1 MNEEG
6 YLKLL
11 EKVYT
16 QGEVRPNRTGIST
29 ISLFGETVK
38 YDMRNGKLPLFTSK
52 RVYYK
57 SVLEELLFF
66 LSGSTD
72 TKKLRS
78 SIWRGNTTKEFL
90 AKRGLP
96 YEEGDMGAGYGFQW
110 RHWGAE
116 YKGCNFEDYG
126 GIDQIQNLINNIKN
140 DPYDRRL
147 IVSAWNVS
155 DLDKMALPP
164 CHCFFQLY
172 PIPFLSDDV
181 TLSNNVTLNNVV
193 VEKGY
198 MDLML
203 YQRSADLFLGVPFNV
218 TSYSLLLYIICHL
231 TGYKP
236 RYLVHNMGDV
246 HIYSNHVDQ
255 IREQLSRK
263 NYAEPPNIE
272 IKPFSDLSE
281 LTEDHFIIS
290 DYNPLP
296 PIKAEMAI

>member
-6 YLKLL
+6 YLTLL
-11 EKVYT
+11 EKVYLE
-16 QGEVRPNRTGIST
+16 GELRQNRTGINT
-29 ISLFGETVK
+29 KSLFGETVK
-38 YDMRNGKLPLFTSK
+38 YDLRNNKLPLFTSK
-52 RVYYK
+52 KVYYK
-57 SVLEELLFF
+57 SIIEELLFF

-72 TKKLRS
+72 TNKLKS
-78 SIWRGNTTKEFL
+78 SIWKGNTSVEFL
-90 AKRGLP
+90 RNKGLP

-116 YKGCNFEDYG
+116 YKGCSFNDYE
-126 GIDQIQNLINNIKN
+126 GIDQIQNLIDTIRKN
-140 DPYDRRL
+140 PYDRRL

-172 PIPFLSDDV
+172 PMPDE
-181 TLSNNVTLNNVV
+181 N
-193 VEKGY
+193 Y

-236 RYLVHNMGDV
+236 RYFIHNMGDV
-246 HIYSNHVDQ
+246 HIYENHLDAVSY
-255 IREQLSRK
+255 QLNNK
-263 NYAEPPNIE
+263 IYAQFPNIE
-272 IKPFSDLSE
+272 IKPFSSLNE
-281 LTEDHFIIS
+281 LTENHFIIT

-296 PIKAEMAI
+296 AIRVDMVV